1 MLRRLLVLSFALLFL
16 GPALAAYADEV
27 ADPVDQQGLWARL
40 QSGGYIVLLR
50 HAVTEPGV
58 GDPPN
63 FTLGDCSTQRN
74 LSEQGR
80 ADAARIGQA
89 FRNHGVA
96 VDAVLS
102 SRWCRCIDTARL
114 AFGRVTPTPYLDS
127 MFGEEEGVRTEKARA
142 TFAALG
148 AAPGPGNVVLVTHAQ
163 NIAALTGVSP
173 GSGEMV
179 VVRLDGADR
188 FEVLG
193 RIDVPGS

>member
-58 GDPPN
+58 DDPPN

-127 MFGEEEGVRTEKARA
+127 MFGEEEGVLRKRPAPPSLHWAPHRARGTWSWSRMRRTSRRSPGCRQARA
-142 TFAALG
+142 KWWW
-148 AAPGPGNVVLVTHAQ
+148 
-163 NIAALTGVSP
+163 
-173 GSGEMV
+173 
-179 VVRLDGADR
+179 
-188 FEVLG
+188 
-193 RIDVPGS
+193 